1 LFSAKEKRLLW
12 SLACVQFCLVAD
24 FMVLSPMGPV
34 LMRDFKVG
42 PKELGWLITAYTFSA
57 AIAGLVGSLFVD
69 RFDRRVYLLTLLVLF
84 GVGEIACALAPGYDA
99 LFICRLYCGACAG
112 LAGAVLQTIA
122 ADVIAPER
130 RGAAIGTVMTGFSL
144 ASVAGVP
151 IGLFFASYFG
161 WHAPFIFL
169 TLCVVLV
176 WVACRINIP
185 SMSAHVS
192 VHREAKGG
200 LFRPLIEVVKNP
212 NHIKAYGLV
221 ALLLFS
227 SFMVIPFISVYAVAN
242 IHIPEKQLSL
252 IYLMGGAATFFTSRY
267 VGKLTDQLGARKMF
281 QIMSVVAIAS
291 VLITTHLVPV
301 PIWVVLLSSTLFFIV
316 VPARMIPS
324 MTMINAMAVPHMRGT
339 FMSLLGAVQS
349 TVQGLAALL
358 ATLIISRSSTG
369 ELQHYHWVG
378 YCSVAFIIASLA
390 WVAYFTKTVKT
401 PVYP

>member
-1 LFSAKEKRLLW
+1 LFSVKEKRLLW

-34 LMRDFKVG
+34 LMRAFQVG
-42 PKELGWLITAYTFSA
+42 PKELGWLVSAYTFSA
-57 AIAGLVGSLFVD
+57 AVAGLIGSLFVD
-69 RFDRRVYLLTLLVLF
+69 RFDRRSYLLTLLFLF
-84 GVGEIACALAPGYDA
+84 GIGEMACAVAPGYDA
-99 LFICRLYCGACAG
+99 LFICRIFCGACAG
-112 LAGAVLQTIA
+112 LASAVLQTIA

-130 RGAAIGTVMTGFSL
+130 RGAAIGTIMTGFSL

-169 TLCVVLV
+169 TLCVGLM
-176 WVACRINIP
+176 WVACRMNVP
-185 SMSAHVS
+185 SITLHITENRS
-192 VHREAKGG
+192 AKGG
-200 LFRPLIEVVKNP
+200 LFKPLIAVLKVP
-212 NHIKAYGLV
+212 AHLKAYGLI

-267 VGKLTDQLGARKMF
+267 VGKYTDKLGARKMF
-281 QIMSVVAIAS
+281 QIMSIVSIAS

-301 PIWVVLLSSTLFFIV
+301 PIWIVLLSSTLFFIV

-324 MTMINAMAVPHMRGT
+324 MTLINAMAVPATRGT

-349 TVQGLAALL
+349 TVQGCAALL
-358 ATLIISRSSTG
+358 ATLIISRSSSG
-369 ELQHYHWVG
+369 ELLHYNWVG
-378 YCSVAFIIASLA
+378 YCSVMFIVASLA

>member
-1 LFSAKEKRLLW
+1 LFSVKEKRLLW

-34 LMRDFKVG
+34 LMRAFSVG
-42 PKELGWLITAYTFSA
+42 PKELGWLVSAYTFSA

-69 RFDRRVYLLTLLVLF
+69 RFDRRNYLLTLLVLF
-84 GVGEIACALAPGYDA
+84 GIGEVACALAPGYDA
-99 LFICRLYCGACAG
+99 LFICRIYCGACAG
-112 LAGAVLQTIA
+112 LASAVLQTIA
-122 ADVIAPER
+122 AEVIAPER

-169 TLCVVLV
+169 TLCVALV
-176 WVACRINIP
+176 WAACRLNVP
-185 SMSAHVS
+185 SISAHVS
-192 VHREAKGG
+192 VNRETRGG
-200 LFRPLIEVVKNP
+200 LFKPLIAVLQVP
-212 NHIKAYGLV
+212 AHLRAYALV

-242 IHIPEKQLSL
+242 VHIPEKQLSL
-252 IYLMGGAATFFTSRY
+252 IYLIGGAATFFTSRY
-267 VGKLTDQLGARKMF
+267 VGKYTDKLGARKMF
-281 QIMSVVAIAS
+281 QIMSIVSIVS

-301 PIWVVLLSSTLFFIV
+301 PIWIVLLSSTLFFIV

-324 MTMINAMAVPHMRGT
+324 MTMINAMAVPSTRGT

-369 ELQHYHWVG
+369 ELEHYNWVG
-378 YCSVAFIIASLA
+378 YCSVGFIAASLA

-401 PVYP
+401 PV